1 MEDREALNLAAVEH
15 RSSPETPSMPQQLP
29 GGGSKPRKK
38 GLLAQPREPGPG
50 SGLCMVAG
58 GGRTVRL
65 DTQSEE
71 GREGAG
77 QGWVLHHP
85 VTLTGHLPGWN
96 RVNPRVL

>member
-1 MEDREALNLAAVEH
+1 M
-15 RSSPETPSMPQQLP
+15 
-29 GGGSKPRKK
+29 GF
-38 GLLAQPREPGPG
+38 
-50 SGLCMVAG
+50 CMVAG